1 MARYQGENNILLQN
15 RQKGGIHTDRNANYG
30 TLKIFAYEG
39 TENSP
44 IEGVFV
50 EIESENLNGYTDIN
64 GELLFTLPTPPA
76 ESSFIPE
83 IETPYGVY
91 EVVASKSGFIT
102 RRFIG
107 EQIFE
112 NVTTLR
118 KVELSR
124 GDTDIEGEHT
134 VITPQTRRI
143 NPATPP
149 DVPMSVA
156 TFGRVVIPEDITVH
170 LGSPYEPARNVTI
183 PYTEYLKNVIAS
195 EIYPTWPEEAIIAN
209 FYAQNSLTLNRIYTE
224 WYKSQGYDFQI
235 TNSTAFDQAF
245 FYDRSTFEETNAIVD
260 RLFRNYVSRFN
271 SVEPLFTSYCDGRQ
285 TTCEGLSQW
294 GTVTLA
300 RQGNNYFQIL
310 TNYYGDNIEIR
321 TANVE
326 EIPPDSF
333 PGELKLG
340 SSGEAVENIQRR
352 LNRIGIDY
360 PQLPFVISLSS
371 YFDVDTE
378 ISVRAFQRIF
388 GLPITGVV
396 DRDTWYE
403 IQYIYTAVK
412 QLATLASEGERP
424 ESDQF
429 GGTNLTVGNKGT
441 EVLRIQWYL
450 NRISYFLDGEIP
462 TSAPTGIFS
471 QSTANN
477 VREFQRYFDLPQ
489 TGIIDETTWN
499 RIVSVYY
506 SLLQNFPQEE
516 EVLESYPGTPLRQG
530 DEGEN
535 VLYIQQALNSIRNTI
550 SGINYVAEDG
560 KFGPATATAVR
571 QFQEFFSL
579 TADGIVGP
587 ETWRRIAEIY
597 YATLIPGM

>member
-1 MARYQGENNILLQN
+1 MRILYYYREN
-15 RQKGGIHTDRNANYG
+15 KEGGIFTDRRPTYG

-39 TENSP
+39 TENYP

-50 EIESENLNGYTDIN
+50 EIESENLSGYTN
-64 GELLFTLPTPPA
+64 EQGELLFTLPSLPA
-76 ESSFIPE
+76 ELSIIPE
-83 IETPYGVY
+83 IETPFGVY
-91 EVVASKSGFIT
+91 EVVVSKSGYVT
-102 RRFIG
+102 RRFTG

-112 NVTTLR
+112 NITTLR
-118 KVELSR
+118 KVELYLNE
-124 GDTDIEGEHT
+124 GDEDRED
-134 VITPQTRRI
+134 VVNTPVTRRI
-143 NPATPP
+143 SPAPSP
-149 DVPMSVA
+149 DVPRAAAA
-156 TFGRVVIPEDITVH
+156 TFGQVVIPEDITVH
-170 LGSPYEPARNVTI
+170 LGSPYDDARNVTV

-209 FYAQNSLTLNRIYTE
+209 FYAQNSLTLNRIYTQ

-271 SVEPLFTSYCDGRQ
+271 SIEPLFTSYCDGRQ
-285 TTCEGLSQW
+285 TMCEGMSQW

-300 RQGNNYFQIL
+300 REGKNYFQIL

-321 TANVE
+321 TATVQ

-333 PGELKLG
+333 PGVLQGG
-340 SSGEAVENIQRR
+340 SSGEAVANIQRR

-360 PQLPFVISLSS
+360 PQLPFVLSLSS
-371 YFDVDTE
+371 YFDIDTE
-378 ISVRAFQRIF
+378 IAVRAFQRIF
-388 GLPITGVV
+388 GLPITGIV

-412 QLATLASEGERP
+412 QLATLDSEGERI
-424 ESDQF
+424 ESDNF
-429 GGTNLTVGNKGT
+429 GGVDLTNGDRGT
-441 EVLRIQWYL
+441 EVLRMQWYL
-450 NRISYFLDGEIP
+450 NRISYFLNGELP
-462 TSAPTGIFS
+462 TNAPTGRFNEA
-471 QSTANN
+471 TERN

-489 TGIIDETTWN
+489 TGIINEETWN

-506 SLLQNFPQEE
+506 SLLQNFPEE
-516 EVLESYPGTPLRQG
+516 EAVIESYPGAPIRQG

-550 SGINYVAEDG
+550 SGINYVSEDG

-579 TADGIVGP
+579 SIDGVVGP
-587 ETWRRIAEIY
+587 DTWRRIAEIY
-597 YATLIPGM
+597 YATKDAV

>member
-1 MARYQGENNILLQN
+1 MGSGLPLFA
-15 RQKGGIHTDRNANYG
+15 
-30 TLKIFAYEG
+30 TLK
-39 TENSP
+39 NS
-44 IEGVFV
+44 
-50 EIESENLNGYTDIN
+50 
-64 GELLFTLPTPPA
+64 TLPLLSTTKKPTGFTVTLPA
-76 ESSFIPE
+76 ELSYIPE
-83 IETPYGVY
+83 IETPFGVY
-91 EVVASKSGFIT
+91 EVVVSKSGFVT
-102 RRFIG
+102 RRFTG

-112 NVTTLR
+112 NITTLR
-118 KVELSR
+118 KVKLSR
-124 GDTDIEGEHT
+124 GVEGNEED
-134 VITPQTRRI
+134 VVDTPQTRRL
-143 NPATPP
+143 TPQGTP
-149 DVPMSVA
+149 DVPMNTAV
-156 TFGRVVIPEDITVH
+156 TFGQVVIPEDITVH
-170 LGSPYEPARNVTI
+170 LGSPYENAQNVTV

-209 FYAQNSLTLNRIYTE
+209 FYAQNSLALNRVYTE

-235 TNSTAFDQAF
+235 TSSTAFDQAF

-271 SVEPLFTSYCDGRQ
+271 STEPLFTSYCDGRQ
-285 TTCEGLSQW
+285 TMCDGLLQW
-294 GTVTLA
+294 GTVSLA
-300 RQGNNYFQIL
+300 RQGKDYFQIL

-321 TANVE
+321 TAPVE

-333 PGELKLG
+333 PGVLQVG
-340 SSGEAVENIQRR
+340 SSGEAVANIQNR

-360 PQLPFVISLSS
+360 PQLPFVLTLSS
-371 YFDVDTE
+371 YYDVDTE

-412 QLATLASEGERP
+412 QLAELSSEGERP

-429 GGTNLTVGNKGT
+429 GGTDLTTGDRGT

-450 NRISYFLDGEIP
+450 NRISYFLEGDLP
-462 TSAPTGIFS
+462 SNAPTGVFS
-471 QSTANN
+471 QATANN
-477 VREFQRYFDLPQ
+477 VREFQRYFNLPQ
-489 TGIIDETTWN
+489 TGVINEETWN

-506 SLLQNFPQEE
+506 SLFQNYPEE
-516 EVLESYPGTPLRQG
+516 EEIIQSYPGSPIRQG

-550 SGINYVAEDG
+550 SGINYVTEDG

-579 TADGIVGP
+579 APDGIVGP

-597 YATLIPGM
+597 YATLYP

>member
-1 MARYQGENNILLQN
+1 M
-15 RQKGGIHTDRNANYG
+15 
-30 TLKIFAYEG
+30 
-39 TENSP
+39 
-44 IEGVFV
+44 
-50 EIESENLNGYTDIN
+50 EIESENLSGYTNGD
-64 GELLFTLPTPPA
+64 GELIFTLPTFPA
-76 ESSFIPE
+76 EISLIPE
-83 IETPYGVY
+83 VETPFGTY
-91 EVVASKSGFIT
+91 EVVVSKTGFVT
-102 RRFIG
+102 RRFTG

-112 NVTTLR
+112 NITSLR
-118 KVELSR
+118 KVKLTR
-124 GDTDIEGEHT
+124 ATGDNDEED
-134 VITPQTRRI
+134 VVDTPKTRRI
-143 NPATPP
+143 TPAPTP
-149 DVPMSVA
+149 DVPTASAV
-156 TFGRVVIPEDITVH
+156 TFGEVIIPEDITVH
-170 LGSPYEPARNVTI
+170 LGSPYEVAENVTI

-209 FYAQNSLTLNRIYTE
+209 FYAQNSLALNRVYTQ

-235 TNSTAFDQAF
+235 TSSTAFDQAF

-260 RLFRNYVSRFN
+260 RLFKNYISRVN

-300 RQGNNYFQIL
+300 RQGQNYFQIL

-321 TANVE
+321 TAAVQ

-333 PGELKLG
+333 PGDLKVG
-340 SSGEAVENIQRR
+340 SSGEAVSNIQQR

-360 PQLPFVISLSS
+360 PQLPFVLSLSS
-371 YFDVDTE
+371 YYDVDTE
-378 ISVRAFQRIF
+378 IAVRAFQRIF

-396 DRDTWYE
+396 DRETWYE

-412 QLATLASEGERP
+412 QLATLGSEGERP
-424 ESDQF
+424 ESDAF
-429 GGTNLTVGNKGT
+429 NGTDKTVGDKGT
-441 EVLRIQWYL
+441 EILRIQWYL
-450 NRISYFLDGEIP
+450 NRISYFLNGELP
-462 TSAPTGIFS
+462 TSAPTGIFT

-477 VREFQRYFDLPQ
+477 VKEFQRYFDLPQ
-489 TGIIDETTWN
+489 TGIINEATWN

-506 SLLQNFPQEE
+506 SLLQNFPEEE
-516 EVLESYPGTPLRQG
+516 EVLESYPGTPIRQG

-550 SGINYVAEDG
+550 SGINYLSEDG
-560 KFGPATATAVR
+560 KFGSATATAVR

-579 TADGIVGP
+579 TPDGIVGP

-597 YATLIPGM
+597 YATKDSV